1 MERAIVNWVT
11 QTMFYILEI
20 SKIRK
25 TLFTDQ
31 YKWEFLDSTDG
42 SIFLSILFRKECIQ
56 ISFRTLSFPKACK
69 D

>member
-31 YKWEFLDSTDG
+31 YRWEFLDSTDG
-42 SIFLSILFRKECIQ
+42 SIFLSILFRKGMH
-56 ISFRTLSFPKACK
+56 SVKF
-69 D
+69 